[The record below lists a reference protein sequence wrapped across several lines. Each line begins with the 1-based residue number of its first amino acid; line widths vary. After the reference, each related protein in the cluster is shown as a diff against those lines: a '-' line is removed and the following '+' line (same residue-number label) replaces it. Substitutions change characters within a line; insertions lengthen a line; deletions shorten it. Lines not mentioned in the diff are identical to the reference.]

1 MQNKE
6 RINILTQDNYDI
18 KTKLVNKERELK
30 KYEQVIEEIQ
40 ASGSI
45 KSLNTKFSTEVRK
58 DMIYLL

>member
-58 DMIYLL
+58 I